1 MSKVKIEGNASG
13 TGTLTISAPNTNT
26 DRSLTLP
33 DTAGEFVTADS
44 SGNVV
49 VTGTVEF
56 GDSHTI
62 GNDANNNLE
71 IASSTGENIV
81 YDTAGGSHLWK
92 HNGTERMRIN
102 SSGNVGIGT
111 SSPNYKLDVQGDNLG
126 GTSGDTVDVLQLYS
140 NVGNSSYLNFQK
152 VRTSTGSTW
161 NSAGTR
167 IQQVTDVTQQ
177 GYIQFN
183 GDNDYGISF
192 GRGVSTERMRI
203 TSNGRGLSPFTVFA
217 WASWSD
223 TGTVNVG
230 GSHNLSSISEGTQ
243 NWGFY
248 FANSAPSA
256 NYAAVASLESGATN
270 TAFEVGAKGA
280 SAFVMW
286 QSVGGGSNNSINS
299 ASVIVVGSGF

>member
-1 MSKVKIEGNASG
+1 MSKLKVSAIHDPDNDNEA
-13 TGTLTISAPNTNT
+13 LTI
-26 DRSLTLP
+26 
-33 DTAGEFVTADS
+33 DT
-44 SGNVV
+44 SGNV
-49 VTGTVEF
+49 
-56 GDSHTI
+56 S
-62 GNDANNNLE
+62 
-71 IASSTGENIV
+71 ASN
-81 YDTAGGSHLWK
+81 
-92 HNGTERMRIN
+92 
-102 SSGNVGIGT
+102 NVGIGT